1 LLANR
6 SDVPTYFGATPPV
19 ANLGA
24 VKSSGYELELHLN
37 KSLRNFRLWTDLNMT
52 HTQNKI
58 IEAANP
64 ELLPDYQ
71 KSEGM
76 QINQAYSYVSRG
88 TYNTWDQ
95 LYGSAIQNAN
105 DNQKLQA
112 TTIWLIIMVM
122 V

>member
-1 LLANR
+1 LKGFIKGKADFFTDNRSKILLANR

-64 ELLPDYQ
+64 ELLPDY
-71 KSEGM
+71 K
-76 QINQAYSYVSRG
+76 
-88 TYNTWDQ
+88 
-95 LYGSAIQNAN
+95 
-105 DNQKLQA
+105 NQKA
-112 TTIWLIIMVM
+112 CKSTKLIRM
-122 V
+122 